1 MLYTQNKTK
10 QNKLLKLNEEKGFGV
25 KKSGRK
31 VWAEVNKPEV
41 QKIPSSECQF
51 SFNTDSHIL
60 ITCSLDNVLIL

>member
-51 SFNTDSHIL
+51 SLL
-60 ITCSLDNVLIL
+60 IVTFSLPVPLTMY